1 MNLLAPLA
9 WLPLLVVGVVIA
21 KQLTKSWSRALGG
34 ARLAAPI
41 LLAVWILVRLFDFL
55 AKGGGPLKWVA
66 VSTANTATAAPFA
79 DATLRLSVGAGLVL
93 AGATIAVAKLRK
105 QAPAKV
111 TFGVIAAALAGLC
124 GLLVAGTFAAG
135 PLPFATALPVDLAAV
150 IPALAGAI
158 ALGLAAPAEHAALA
172 LAAKVTP
179 VAVLMPRR
187 EVTPPQTEAEARL
200 KKAGLLGAPAF
211 TAQVKGSVELPTGAD
226 EIDRVW
232 DACGGA
238 GPAPSALRKGLDAAA
253 NTGILIADLPVPTEE
268 ALVDAAALITMFEAR
283 RVLVIA
289 EDARATRDRI
299 VGRAAPL
306 GGWRA
311 GITVAGEGE
320 LATAAASGQC
330 PALIV
335 LSARDL
341 GGKALGVHA
350 PDGSSWVELVDR
362 VILVGTDQLAPILST
377 HAAFALRRLRL
388 ALDRTRA
395 RPAWLATGAAGPETA
410 TYLELATLARFELIG
425 LGAAWTARTT
435 VHIRAGGDSTGELT
449 TAAQAIGNL
458 PAVAIED
465 ALAELRTGGAR
476 VTQAPGWRGAVAL
489 ARLEDRQLA
498 GLYRARTQLA
508 HRLPG
513 NAYSGLWWIDD
524 TPLSRF
530 LLRDGVLAGLAQQGE
545 LPAARPVVG
554 LGNQFLA
561 AAHLEAALAEGTP
574 DEDALRWAFGDAAV
588 DGLVSGRPEIR
599 TGARRARWDGDAH
612 AVVATPVLSLGAN
625 AWSDPRRDTVTAN
638 AIEVKS
644 SVDGSVVARVDRRT
658 APTRMYPHR
667 VFRSRGALW
676 QVPAATSTTSG
687 ASITAS
693 PAPAGE
699 TPSAPELE
707 VELAAAEWIARPEQ
721 HTSGKLKFA
730 RAVAKVS
737 VKERVTG
744 AIARGAAAAGVRY
757 APVSAEYG
765 TVGLVVLFEKVPS
778 RKALRHAGRL
788 AADLVPAHV
797 RVERD
802 DLELVVAHDG
812 LAGVARPALVF
823 IDRHPDGIG
832 LADALDP
839 NTVHDLL
846 RWTWG
851 VLYRCP
857 CVDGCAGCTPADVLA
872 AGPDKVGALK
882 LLGG

>member
-1 MNLLAPLA
+1 MSILAPLA
-9 WLPLLVVGVVIA
+9 WLPLLLIGVVVA
-21 KQLTKSWSRALGG
+21 KAVSKGKSWSRAFGG
-34 ARLAAPI
+34 VRLAAPI
-41 LLAVWILVRLFDFL
+41 LLVVWLLVRLFDFL
-55 AKGGGPLKWVA
+55 AKAGGPMKWSA
-66 VSTANTATAAPFA
+66 VSVENAATAEPYANA
-79 DATLRLSVGAGLVL
+79 VLRLSLGAGLVL
-93 AGATIAVAKLRK
+93 AIATIVVAKVK
-105 QAPAKV
+105 QQPPAKV
-111 TFGVIAAALAGLC
+111 ALGAAAAGLAALC

-135 PLPFATALPVDLAAV
+135 PLPFATALPVDIAAF
-150 IPALAGAI
+150 IPAIACAI
-158 ALGLAAPAEHAALA
+158 ALGLAAPEENRRDVAVEAPR
-172 LAAKVTP
+172 P
-179 VAVLMPRR
+179 VAVSLVPRR
-187 EVTPPQTEAEARL
+187 EVTPPQAEAESRL

-211 TAQVKGSVELPTGAD
+211 TAAVKGTVELGPGAD

-238 GPAPSALRKGLDAAA
+238 GHAPQALRKGLAAGA
-253 NTGILIADLPVPTEE
+253 NQGVLVADLPVPTEE
-268 ALVDAAALITMFEAR
+268 ALIDTAALVTMFDAR
-283 RVLVIA
+283 RLLVIA
-289 EDARATRDRI
+289 DDARGTRDRI
-299 VGRAAPL
+299 LGRAAPL

-311 GITVAGEGE
+311 GITCAGEGE
-320 LATAAASGQC
+320 LAAAAAAGQA

-335 LSARDL
+335 LSPRDL
-341 GGKALGVHA
+341 GGKALGVLS
-350 PDGSSWVELVDR
+350 PDGRSWVGLVDR
-362 VILVGTDQLAPILST
+362 VILAGLDQLSPIAST

-395 RPAWLATGAAGPETA
+395 RAAWLATGAAGPETA
-410 TYLELATLARFELIG
+410 AYLELATLARFELVP
-425 LGAAWTARTT
+425 LGAGWTARTS
-435 VHIRAGGDSTGELT
+435 VHVRAGGDSTAELT
-449 TAAQAIGNL
+449 TAAQAVSNL

-489 ARLEDRQLA
+489 ARIEDRQLA

-513 NAYSGLWWIDD
+513 NAYSGVWWVDD

-530 LLRDGVLAGLAQQGE
+530 LLREGVLGSLAQQDE

-574 DEDALRWAFGDAAV
+574 DADGLRWAFGDAAV
-588 DGLVSGRPEIR
+588 DGLLSSRPEIA

-638 AIEVKS
+638 ALEVKS

-676 QVPAATSTTSG
+676 QVPAGKLGG
-687 ASITAS
+687 AISVS

-699 TPSAPELE
+699 TPTSPELE
-707 VELAAAEWIARPEQ
+707 VEISAADWIARPEQ
-721 HTSGKLKFA
+721 HTAGKLVFA
-730 RAVAKVS
+730 RAVAKVT

-744 AIARGAAAAGVRY
+744 AIARGAASAGVRY
-757 APVSAEYG
+757 EPALADYSTLG
-765 TVGLVVLFEKVPS
+765 VVLLFEKIPS

-802 DLELVVAHDG
+802 DLELVVAPDG
-812 LAGVARPALVF
+812 LAGLSRPALVF
-823 IDRHPDGIG
+823 VDRHPDGIG
-832 LADALDP
+832 LASALDP
-839 NTVHDLL
+839 ATVHDLL

-857 CVDGCAGCTPADVLA
+857 CVDGCTACTPADVLA
-872 AGPDKVGALK
+872 AGGDKVGALK

>member
-9 WLPLLVVGVVIA
+9 WLPLLAVGLVVA
-21 KQLTKSWSRALGG
+21 RQLTKSWSRALGG

-41 LLAVWILVRLFDFL
+41 LLAVWILIRLFDFL
-55 AKGGGPLKWVA
+55 AKGGGPLRWTA
-66 VSTANTATAAPFA
+66 VSAANTATAEPFA
-79 DATLRLSVGAGLVL
+79 DATLRLSVGAGLIL
-93 AGATIAVAKLRK
+93 AGATIAAAKIK
-105 QAPAKV
+105 KVAPAKV

-124 GLLVAGTFAAG
+124 GVLVAGTFAAG
-135 PLPFATALPVDLAAV
+135 PLPFATALPVDLAAF

-158 ALGLAAPAEHAALA
+158 ALGLAAPAERGKLVEAVPLA
-172 LAAKVTP
+172 P
-179 VAVLMPRR
+179 VAVAIRARR
-187 EVTPPQTEAEARL
+187 EITPPQTEAEARL
-200 KKAGLLGAPAF
+200 KKAGLLGPAAF
-211 TAQVKGSVELPTGAD
+211 TAPVKGSVELATGAD

-238 GPAPSALRKGLDAAA
+238 GSAPQALRRGLEVGA
-253 NTGILIADLPVPTEE
+253 NMGVLIADLPIPTEE
-268 ALVDAAALITMFEAR
+268 ALIDAAALATMFDAR

-289 EDARATRDRI
+289 VDARATRDRI
-299 VGRAAPL
+299 LGRATTL

-320 LATAAASGQC
+320 LATAAAAGQA

-335 LSARDL
+335 LSPRDL
-341 GGKALGVHA
+341 GGKALGVTS
-350 PDGSSWVELVDR
+350 PDGASWVGVVDR
-362 VILVGTDQLAPILST
+362 VILVGVDQLAPIAST
-377 HAAFALRRLRL
+377 HAAFSLRRLRL

-395 RPAWLATGAAGPETA
+395 RASWLATGAAGPETA
-410 TYLELATLARFELIG
+410 KYLELATLARFELIG
-425 LGAAWTARTT
+425 LGAAWTARTS
-435 VHIRAGGDSTGELT
+435 VHVRAGGDSTAELT

-458 PAVAIED
+458 PAIAIED

-489 ARLEDRQLA
+489 ARIEDRQLA

-513 NAYSGLWWIDD
+513 NSYSGVWWVDD
-524 TPLSRF
+524 SPLSRF
-530 LLRDGVLAGLAQQGE
+530 LLREGVLAGLAQQDE

-561 AAHLEAALAEGTP
+561 AAHLEAALAEGAP
-574 DEDALRWAFGDAAV
+574 DAEALRWAFGDGAV
-588 DGLVSGRPEIR
+588 EGLLSARPEIL
-599 TGARRARWDGDAH
+599 TGARRARWDVDAH
-612 AVVATPVLSLGAN
+612 VVVATPVLSLGAN

-676 QVPAATSTTSG
+676 QVPAGAMV

-699 TPSAPELE
+699 TPSSPELE
-707 VELAAAEWIARPEQ
+707 VELGKAEWIARPEQ
-721 HTSGKLKFA
+721 HTAGKLKFA
-730 RAVAKVS
+730 RAVAKVAIT
-737 VKERVTG
+737 ERVTG

-757 APVSAEYG
+757 APVTAEYG
-765 TVGLVVLFEKVPS
+765 TVALVVLFEKVPS

-823 IDRHPDGIG
+823 VDRHPDGIG

-839 NTVHDLL
+839 GTVHDLL

-857 CVDGCAGCTPADVLA
+857 CVDGCAACTPADVLA